1 MIFSWTGYEPLTKGD
16 YVYPPYANGLGWLIA
31 MIAIFSVPI
40 VAVFQIIH
48 KMFVEHK
55 DIGNIGEV
63 MKINKSNTLNITGVK
78 NEIHTFSHFNK
89 LIIIYLEIQ

>member
-1 MIFSWTGYEPLTKGD
+1 
-16 YVYPPYANGLGWLIA
+16 

-63 MKINKSNTLNITGVK
+63 MKINKSNILNITYL
-78 NEIHTFSHFNK
+78 NIDSYTFCHFNK
-89 LIIIYLEIQ
+89 RFIIYLEIQ

>member
-40 VAVFQIIH
+40 VAVFQIIL

-63 MKINKSNTLNITGVK
+63 MKIIKSNILNVTCVNIM
-78 NEIHTFSHFNK
+78 
-89 LIIIYLEIQ
+89 IIIPSAILTNVLLSI

>member
-1 MIFSWTGYEPLTKGD
+1 LIFSWTGYEPLTKGD

-40 VAVFQIIH
+40 VAVFQIAH

-63 MKINKSNTLNITGVK
+63 IGINKLNVL
-78 NEIHTFSHFNK
+78 NK
-89 LIIIYLEIQ
+89 T